1 MANHLA
7 CDGTSAAPSPP
18 SNPLAADKQPPD
30 DDSDGSGTESESTSA
45 ATTTTTT
52 KKKRG
57 RDSPLTLEQQQAVR
71 ARFRDWEKLLRKK
84 KLHLGKLDSARGRDP
99 ESITTWLDDTVKEIR
114 TSPIF
119 ANTIKD
125 MFRNYRHNTFVKRN
139 QHDIVQKAIAN
150 LDPNKT
156 IESMDALKAAETLV
170 SFKHSTTAKDIFR
183 MQNQQKINEEALRMQ
198 ASAAQAREEAGIDP
212 DDVDKRRSDN
222 ELWKNAD
229 QDSYAKMAHEP
240 DIFENQKRFPAA
252 MKTSLEA
259 ICQSGALGSMEIFML
274 FGFRNEKNKVQFG
287 RLNAH
292 HTSAENGR
300 PPPHFLLSQENDT
313 RAETLKDWWSGYCE
327 LHVPKRPEL
336 QETQPN
342 NVPTYIEYKNSIPVL
357 VGIDLRGSS
366 ASDVC
371 KVLKEFLQ
379 KLWEFS
385 WPKDQDH
392 PSIPLIN
399 IHTNPDDYYDTV
411 TYNFPVS
418 LTEIETLQI
427 PDLFQLAAH
436 LLRICAPSCAEPFTF
451 RKKAEIQKR
460 RDLRLQQE
468 AIDSMAGQEIIESG
482 VPAPLSSQLA
492 CGASPESL
500 PGVPENRTPDSNIP
514 FVPSSAVS
522 IAPPLENHAPGSN
535 IPSMPSSAVSIA
547 PPLIPNVSHS
557 HTPALPSASSQPSPL
572 DSDIPFLTAKT
583 SSIPLQAVK
592 NVVPPV
598 SNVSSFSSQTGLNG
612 SPPTSNVSL
621 PPSVDRAVVPISTVS
636 TSSITPSNNST
647 LPPNNTPPSS
657 SISQITGS
665 VSSLAIPVRTAR
677 KTRGSGR
684 KNHKKHSGGDV
695 GPVTG
700 PSTSSNDEVNPVS
713 EVRRSSRARITKR
726 PNADSSSQPA
736 AKKPK
741 RSKGNW
747 CDVVTQSD
755 GRVAMI
761 DSNGVF
767 EGYVTQNAEG
777 NAVLI
782 TLSALSL
789 IPNLS

>member
-18 SNPLAADKQPPD
+18 SNALATDVGPAVLGDQQPPD
-30 DDSDGSGTESESTSA
+30 DDSDDSGTESESTSA
-45 ATTTTTT
+45 ATTTTK

-57 RDSPLTLEQQQAVR
+57 RDSPLTSEQQQA
-71 ARFRDWEKLLRKK
+71 
-84 KLHLGKLDSARGRDP
+84 
-99 ESITTWLDDTVKEIR
+99 
-114 TSPIF
+114 
-119 ANTIKD
+119 TIKV
-125 MFRNYRHNTFVKRN
+125 MFQNYRHNTFVKRN
-139 QHDIVQKAIAN
+139 QHRIVQKAIAN

-183 MQNQQKINEEALRMQ
+183 MQNQQKINEEALRMR

-222 ELWKNAD
+222 GGGFFQRALSELWKNAN

-240 DIFENQKRFPAA
+240 DIFENQKKFPAA

-292 HTSAENGR
+292 HTSAENGH

-327 LHVPKRPEL
+327 LHVPSSSINPQSDVVSNTYLHPPERPEL

-342 NVPTYIEYKNSIPVL
+342 SVPTYIEYKNSIPVL

-385 WPKDQDH
+385 WPKDQDY
-392 PSIPLIN
+392 PSIPLID

-451 RKKAEIQKR
+451 RNKAEIQKR
-460 RDLRLQQE
+460 RNLRLQQE

-482 VPAPLSSQLA
+482 VPAPLSSQLG

-500 PGVPENRTPDSNIP
+500 PRVPENRTPESNIP
-514 FVPSSAVS
+514 FVPSSAVAR
-522 IAPPLENHAPGSN
+522 APPLEDHAPSSN
-535 IPSMPSSAVSIA
+535 IPSMSSSAVSIA
-547 PPLIPNVSHS
+547 PPLIPDVSHS
-557 HTPALPSASSQPSPL
+557 RTPALPSASSQPSPL
-572 DSDIPFLTAKT
+572 DSDIPFITAKT

-592 NVVPPV
+592 DVVPPV
-598 SNVSSFSSQTGLNG
+598 SNVSSFSSQTGPNG
-612 SPPTSNVSL
+612 SPPTSNVPSL

-647 LPPNNTPPSS
+647 LPPHNTASS
-657 SISQITGS
+657 SSITGS
-665 VSSLAIPVRTAR
+665 VSSPAIPVRTAR
-677 KTRGSGR
+677 KTRGSAR

-695 GPVTG
+695 GPVAG
-700 PSTSSNDEVNPVS
+700 PSTSSNEEVNPVS

-777 NAVLI
+777 NAVLVGKNGRFI
-782 TLSALSL
+782 RALQSSYL
-789 IPNLS
+789 DLL